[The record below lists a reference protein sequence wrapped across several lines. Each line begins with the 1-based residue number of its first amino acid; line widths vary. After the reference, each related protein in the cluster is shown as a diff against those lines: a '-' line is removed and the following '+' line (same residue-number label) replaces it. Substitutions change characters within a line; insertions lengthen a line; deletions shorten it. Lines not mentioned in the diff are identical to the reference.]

1 MYHLASIFLK
11 LLICSKN
18 NNNNIYIYI
27 YNQLL
32 ELNFFNKDKDNIDK
46 QKQNNCDYIILIK
59 DRNYIFK

>member
-18 NNNNIYIYI
+18 NIHIYI

-32 ELNFFNKDKDNIDK
+32 ELYIFFSYYKDNIDK